1 MKDALVSARKEY
13 TWITLTVFLAGYFL
27 NVVWESLH
35 WVWFYIPDLPVP
47 SFTYITHVASVGDGV
62 WIIILYWLTA
72 VQAKNPTWIQRPT
85 KTNLYTFAGLGITAA
100 AGIEAWAHITNAW
113 SYGSAM
119 PEILGIGVSPLIQL
133 TTTGLISVYIAKT
146 ALYTPILTRY
156 QSETPKDDL
165 NR

>member
-1 MKDALVSARKEY
+1 VVLRPR
-13 TWITLTVFLAGYFL
+13 LTSTA
-27 NVVWESLH
+27 
-35 WVWFYIPDLPVP
+35 
-47 SFTYITHVASVGDGV
+47 FTYITHVASIGDGL

-85 KTNLYTFAGLGITAA
+85 KTNLYTFAGLGLIAA
-100 AGIEAWAHITNAW
+100 AGIEVWAHITDAW

-146 ALYTPILTRY
+146 MLYTPILTSDQTRTPMDKEY
-156 QSETPKDDL
+156 Q
-165 NR
+165 